1 MKSVRSCPHR
11 ILIAIRFLTLSLFI
25 FCLFFSF
32 DSWCFGDSE
41 FQSIIFLIDNSKSM
55 SMTDIQKWRWS
66 SAEILVNRLQIGQ
79 WVCVMGF
86 ADSVLPVIRPTQI
99 IGSIEQKSQLE
110 RKLSVP
116 FNEKEKKGGI
126 LSQALFS
133 AEKTFQSMSSSEPQA
148 LILITDDK
156 AEFTREEWKQFL
168 KNSSNRKSF
177 VLTTY
182 QDKSISVSN
191 GQKRSHNNLLT
202 AFLYAV
208 NDIDGY
214 QLYEQKKIVSKQHIF
229 LHDPRIENLE
239 LQFTSSQKRKPEIE
253 IKDSQG
259 NHIFPYFETSYCT
272 SYWIPQP
279 SLGYW
284 QVSLDDRNQVE
295 LLAFKKEKPSVSIGQ
310 LEFVPPPLSYVTG
323 REIDLQIRLVA
334 GKHSFNQVH
343 GKVIRQGVEEEIVFL
358 QTADQTLYVA
368 KYVPKEAGKHK
379 FIIDPSRDYITN
391 PPIRTV
397 ELEMSQFPVWMLF
410 SVISGGIG
418 IGGIVLLLFVFLRRR
433 STRNEVEDGETDDET
448 GNEIEINPRAEIS
461 ELHSIIAKQKKLGV
475 SDQQEVEQKPIPNTA
490 EKKQQ
495 DLEGSSTQS
504 IEGTP
509 TVHAQGEVLA
519 LPVEPEGTKPVD
531 GNLNQKVS
539 NDDAFADLSAE
550 SESLE
555 LEDFDNVIK
564 PMVEEVTLGSEEVSA
579 GFGSENEIS
588 EGTVET
594 KDTLESN
601 QDNVLSNQQ
610 IGNEEN
616 QNTGSAEPDIIE
628 DTSINSDVEVED
640 PMSEDESL
648 ATISEVHSDSDIIT
662 SPDEEE
668 IEVRN
673 NTVATVQTETSNK
686 QQIDEPTQQS
696 EDEGIDWYIG
706 KFLSDIQN
714 IVDADSLGIDDVAM
728 GIVDGGHED
737 EDPIQG
743 LDDKQVE
750 EFNQESDVNQDID
763 KILTEIE
770 VLSRE

>member
-1 MKSVRSCPHR
+1 M
-11 ILIAIRFLTLSLFI
+11 
-25 FCLFFSF
+25 
-32 DSWCFGDSE
+32 G
-41 FQSIIFLIDNSKSM
+41 
-55 SMTDIQKWRWS
+55 MTDIQQWRWS

-86 ADSVLPVIRPTQI
+86 ADSVLPVIKPTQI

-116 FNEKEKKGGI
+116 PNEKEKKGGI
-126 LSQALFS
+126 LGQALFS
-133 AEKTFQSMSSSEPQA
+133 AEKTFQSMPSSEPQA

-156 AEFTREEWKQFL
+156 AEFTKEEWKQFL

-177 VLTTY
+177 VLTAY

-214 QLYEQKKIVSKQHIF
+214 QFYEQKKIVSKQHIF
-229 LHDPRIENLE
+229 LHDPKIENLE

-253 IKDSQG
+253 VKDSQG
-259 NHIFPYFETSYCT
+259 NHIFPYFETSYCA

-284 QVSLDDRNQVE
+284 QVSLDNRNQVE
-295 LLAFKKEKPSVSIGQ
+295 LLAFKKEKPSVSISQ
-310 LEFVPPPLSYVTG
+310 LEFIPPPLSYVTG
-323 REIDLQIRLVA
+323 REIDLKIRLVA
-334 GKHSFNQVH
+334 GKYSFNQVH
-343 GKVIRQGVEEEIVFL
+343 GKVIRQRVEEKIVFH

-410 SVISGGIG
+410 SVISGGTG

-433 STRNEVEDGETDDET
+433 STRNEVKDGETDDET
-448 GNEIEINPRAEIS
+448 GDKIEINPRAEIS

-475 SDQQEVEQKPIPNTA
+475 PDQQEEVEQKPIPDTV
-490 EKKQQ
+490 ERKQQ
-495 DLEGSSTQS
+495 DIEGSSTQS

-509 TVHAQGEVLA
+509 TVRAQDEVLA
-519 LPVEPEGTKPVD
+519 PPVEPEDTKPAD

-539 NDDAFADLSAE
+539 NDDAFSDLSAE

-564 PMVEEVTLGSEEVSA
+564 PMVEEATLGSEEVSVD
-579 GFGSENEIS
+579 FGPESEIS

-601 QDNVLSNQQ
+601 QDNVVSNQQ
-610 IGNEEN
+610 IGNEGN
-616 QNTGSAEPDIIE
+616 QNTGSTEPDIVE
-628 DTSINSDVEVED
+628 DTSINSDVVVED

-648 ATISEVHSDSDIIT
+648 ATISKVHSDSDIIT

-668 IEVRN
+668 IGARN
-673 NTVATVQTETSNK
+673 NTAATVQTKTANK
-686 QQIDEPTQQS
+686 QPIDEPTQQS

-728 GIVDGGHED
+728 GIADGVHED

-770 VLSRE
+770 VLSKE